1 MKVYYS
7 TILSGSI
14 SLIPLLNKYLLS
26 THSKPGTLLG
36 EKDKKDELNVPAP
49 EPTPEEVDNEPGTDN
64 TTG

>member
-7 TILSGSI
+7 TTLSGSI

-36 EKDKKDELNVPAP
+36 EKDKKDELNVVPVLMA
-49 EPTPEEVDNEPGTDN
+49 VHGIQ
-64 TTG
+64 GS

>member
-7 TILSGSI
+7 TTLSGSI

-36 EKDKKDELNVPAP
+36 EKDKKDELNVVPVLMA
-49 EPTPEEVDNEPGTDN
+49 VHGI
-64 TTG
+64 